1 MHKVYVTMKMRR
13 RQGNPFNFNDY
24 PDTSMDT
31 PLSPNMEDYMENIS
45 MLLKEHDVV
54 RVKDIAKK
62 LNIRMPSVTA
72 ALQKLKEKG
81 LVDYEKYGHVQLTTK
96 GKEVADSIYEKHS
109 FLTEFFKEIL
119 SMNTQEAEEQACK
132 LEHHLSSN
140 ASNRMQRFVE
150 FYKQE
155 QLDGQQW
162 INRLDSVL
170 EEKRLSELKEGQK
183 AEIIRILGSGPLKK
197 RLLEMG
203 FRKGE
208 IIHVL
213 KYAPL
218 KDPIEISIKD
228 FLLSIRVEEAHSIIV
243 KPLGSHD

>member
-1 MHKVYVTMKMRR
+1 MRMRKR
-13 RQGNPFNFNDY
+13 RGNPFTLGNHNTMGND
-24 PDTSMDT
+24 TA
-31 PLSPNMEDYMENIS
+31 LSPNMEDYMENIS

-62 LNIRMPSVTA
+62 LNIKMPSVTA

-81 LVDYEKYGHVQLTTK
+81 LVDYEKYGHVQLTAK

-109 FLTEFFKEIL
+109 FLTEFFKDIL
-119 SMNTQEAEEQACK
+119 SMDTQKAEEEACK
-132 LEHHLSSN
+132 LEHHLSSD

-162 INRLDSVL
+162 INRLDSAL
-170 EEKRLSELKEGQK
+170 EEKRLSELKEGEK

-208 IIHVL
+208 IIQVI

-243 KPLGSHD
+243 KPLQSYD

>member
-1 MHKVYVTMKMRR
+1 MRMRR
-13 RQGNPFNFNDY
+13 RQGNPFNVTDNSS
-24 PDTSMDT
+24 TSIDT

-62 LNIRMPSVTA
+62 LNIKMPSVTA
-72 ALQKLKEKG
+72 ALQKLKDKG
-81 LVDYEKYGHVQLTTK
+81 LVDYEKYGHVQLTAK
-96 GKEVADSIYEKHS
+96 GKEVADTIYEKHS
-109 FLTEFFKEIL
+109 FLTEFFKDIL
-119 SMNTQEAEEQACK
+119 GMNTQEAEQQACK
-132 LEHHLSSN
+132 LEHHLSSD

-155 QLDGQQW
+155 QLYSQQW

-170 EEKRLSELKEGQK
+170 EEKRLSDLKEGEK
-183 AEIIRILGSGPLKK
+183 AEIVRILGSGPLKK

-208 IIHVL
+208 IIHVI

-243 KPLGSHD
+243 KPLQNHD

>member
-1 MHKVYVTMKMRR
+1 MRMRKR
-13 RQGNPFNFNDY
+13 RGNLFAFSNHNDMGN
-24 PDTSMDT
+24 DTA
-31 PLSPNMEDYMENIS
+31 LSPNMEDYMENIS
-45 MLLKEHDVV
+45 MLLKEHDIV

-62 LNIRMPSVTA
+62 LNIKMPSVTA

-81 LVDYEKYGHVQLTTK
+81 LVDYEKYGHVQLTAK

-119 SMNTQEAEEQACK
+119 SMDTQKAEEEACK
-132 LEHHLSSN
+132 LEHHLSSD

-155 QLDGQQW
+155 QLDEQQW
-162 INRLDSVL
+162 INRLDSAL
-170 EEKRLSELKEGQK
+170 EEKRLSELKEGERAK
-183 AEIIRILGSGPLKK
+183 IIRILGSGPLKK

-208 IIHVL
+208 IIHVI

-243 KPLGSHD
+243 KPLQSYD

>member
-1 MHKVYVTMKMRR
+1 MKMRKR
-13 RQGNPFNFNDY
+13 ITTHNVNSKVFYD
-24 PDTSMDT
+24 DDIA
-31 PLSPNMEDYMENIS
+31 LSPNMEDYMENIS
-45 MLLKEHDVV
+45 MLLKEHDYV

-62 LNIRMPSVTA
+62 LNIKMPSVTA

-81 LVDYEKYGHVQLTTK
+81 LVDYEKYGHVQLTSK
-96 GKEVADSIYEKHS
+96 GKEVADTIYEKHS

-119 SMNTQEAEEQACK
+119 CMDKQHAEQEACK
-132 LEHHLSSN
+132 LEHHLSN
-140 ASNRMQRFVE
+140 DASNRMQRLVE

-155 QLDGQQW
+155 QSDGQQW
-162 INRLDSVL
+162 INRLDSAL
-170 EEKRLSELKEGQK
+170 EEKRLSELKEGEK

-208 IIHVL
+208 IIHVI

-243 KPLGSHD
+243 KPLDKND

>member
-1 MHKVYVTMKMRR
+1 MKKRDNHINVNTHQNM
-13 RQGNPFNFNDY
+13 GN
-24 PDTSMDT
+24 DTV
-31 PLSPNMEDYMENIS
+31 LSPNMEDYMENIS

-62 LNIRMPSVTA
+62 LNIKMPSVTA
-72 ALQKLKEKG
+72 ALQKLKDKG

-109 FLTEFFKEIL
+109 FLTEFFKDIL
-119 SMNTQEAEEQACK
+119 SMDTKKAEEEACK
-132 LEHHLSSN
+132 LEHHLSSD

-155 QLDGQQW
+155 QRDGQQW
-162 INRLDSVL
+162 ITRLDSAL
-170 EEKRLSELKEGQK
+170 EEKRLSQLKEGEK
-183 AEIIRILGSGPLKK
+183 AEIVRILGSGPLKK

-208 IIHVL
+208 IIHVI

-218 KDPIEISIKD
+218 KDPIEISLKD
-228 FLLSIRVEEAHSIIV
+228 FLLSIRVEEANSIIV
-243 KPLGSHD
+243 KPLKNYD

>member
-1 MHKVYVTMKMRR
+1 MRMRKR
-13 RQGNPFNFNDY
+13 RGNPFSFSNYNDMGN
-24 PDTSMDT
+24 DTV
-31 PLSPNMEDYMENIS
+31 LSPNMEDYMENIS

-62 LNIRMPSVTA
+62 LNIKMPSVTA

-81 LVDYEKYGHVQLTTK
+81 LVDYEKYGHVQLTAK

-109 FLTEFFKEIL
+109 FLTEFFKDIL
-119 SMNTQEAEEQACK
+119 SMDTQKAEEEACK
-132 LEHHLSSN
+132 LEHHLSSD

-162 INRLDSVL
+162 INRLDSAL
-170 EEKRLSELKEGQK
+170 EEKRLSELKEGEK

-208 IIHVL
+208 IIHVI

-243 KPLGSHD
+243 KPLQSYD